1 MAAINSIEENTMK
14 RTTIL
19 FAAFIAVQAV
29 LLVAQTVDFDG
40 QSKVKKTIAGYI
52 NDVGD
57 ASVSAVAAQTPKAGS
72 GAGPA
77 GAGDW
82 NSLQPIRV
90 EVYQDT
96 CQSENTKDDG
106 LLVRREVLAE
116 NGEWVEIN
124 PVLNKL
130 SVDCVKA
137 VYSIK
142 PGYMTR
148 WSLRCAKG
156 KWSAKTTYSMN
167 SVNAGHSHS
176 DVPFPPLSISS
187 ISVLSSTA
195 AMHEAPSPIIFTDMK
210 ANTTYYYWEQMPIF
224 ATSIMQRFEASGA
237 CTATQ
242 TDTTNVEYPGLIE
255 LPASDNYFGGHNP
268 PQSTAHTSNN
278 FGTQKLISAIQT
290 IANEYHAAFPN
301 ADVLYVYDMS
311 LPYGGII
318 DVNRNWKR
326 PFFGHEYGI
335 DADISKME
343 VPQEN
348 RAKLLEIMCKNADTY
363 TEQDVPGEAP
373 YFHIRVYTP
382 AGVFGDDLEKNSKT
396 TVRCCKGTAIN
407 PDVIDVC
414 LSTQG
419 KKLR

>member
-1 MAAINSIEENTMK
+1 MK

-19 FAAFIAVQAV
+19 FAAFIAAQAV
-29 LLVAQTVDFDG
+29 LLVAQTVDYDG
-40 QSKVKKTIAGYI
+40 QSKVRKTVAGYI
-52 NDVGD
+52 SD
-57 ASVSAVAAQTPKAGS
+57 ASDAAVPAVAAEPPKAGNS
-72 GAGPA
+72 AGPTN
-77 GAGDW
+77 GRDW
-82 NSLQPIRV
+82 TPAWTNHIDNLSA
-90 EVYQDT
+90 
-96 CQSENTKDDG
+96 CQAENIKDDG
-106 LLVRREVLAE
+106 LLIRREVLMD
-116 NGEWVEIN
+116 NGEWVEVN
-124 PVLNKL
+124 PAINKL
-130 SVDCVKA
+130 GEDCIKA

-176 DVPFPPLSISS
+176 DVPFPPVSISS

-224 ATSIMQRFEASGA
+224 ATSITERFEASGA

-335 DADISKME
+335 DADISKTE

-382 AGVFGDDLEKNSKT
+382 AGVVGDDLEKNSKI
-396 TVRCCKGTAIN
+396 TVRCCKGTDIN
-407 PDVIDVC
+407 PDVLDVC

-419 KKLR
+419 KELR

>member
-1 MAAINSIEENTMK
+1 MK
-14 RTTIL
+14 RIISL
-19 FAAFIAVQAV
+19 FGVFIATQAMF
-29 LLVAQTVDFDG
+29 LFAQTVDFDG
-40 QSKVKKTIAGYI
+40 QSKVRKNVSGYI
-52 NDVGD
+52 ADVGD
-57 ASVSAVAAQTPKAGS
+57 ASIPAAAAQVPKAGNF
-72 GAGPA
+72 AAPA
-77 GAGDW
+77 DGRDW
-82 NSLQPIRV
+82 TPTWTDHIDNLSA
-90 EVYQDT
+90 
-96 CQSENTKDDG
+96 CQAENTKDAG
-106 LLVRREVLAE
+106 LLIRREVRTNNA
-116 NGEWVEIN
+116 EWVEVN
-124 PVLNKL
+124 PAINKL
-130 SVDCVKA
+130 GEDCIKA

-176 DVPFPPLSISS
+176 DFPFPPVSISS

-210 ANTTYYYWEQMPIF
+210 ANTTYYYWEQMPLF
-224 ATSIMQRFEASGA
+224 ATSITERFEASGA

-278 FGTQKLISAIQT
+278 FGTQKLISGIQT

-301 ADVLYVYDMS
+301 ADVLYIYDMS

-326 PFFGHEYGI
+326 PFFGHETGI
-335 DADISKME
+335 DADISKTE

-363 TEQDVPGEAP
+363 TEQDVPGQPP
-373 YFHIRVYTP
+373 YFHIRVY
-382 AGVFGDDLEKNSKT
+382 ASGVAADDLEKNSKT
-396 TVRCCKGTAIN
+396 TIRCCKGAAIN
-407 PDVIDVC
+407 PDVLDVC
-414 LSTQG
+414 LSIQ
-419 KKLR
+419 KELK